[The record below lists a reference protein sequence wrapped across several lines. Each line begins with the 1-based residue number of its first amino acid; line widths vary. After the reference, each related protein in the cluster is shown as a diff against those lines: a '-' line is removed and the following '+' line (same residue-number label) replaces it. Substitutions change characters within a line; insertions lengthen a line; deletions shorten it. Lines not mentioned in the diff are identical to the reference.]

1 VARKKKKKTSFRKPL
16 GKFYQKANKVGNSI
30 SMGTD
35 RRDLR
40 DRDKEYRI
48 LSTGLKNERL
58 LKEVLMC
65 TLAP

>member
-1 VARKKKKKTSFRKPL
+1 
-16 GKFYQKANKVGNSI
+16 
-30 SMGTD
+30 MGTD
-35 RRDLR
+35 RQDLR